1 MAVSQLAP
9 TELLEAY
16 RSMLT
21 IRRFEERV
29 LELRRADVFA
39 GSIHLCAGQEAVP
52 VGALAALDD
61 GDRIVATYRGH
72 GWALACGVPLGQL
85 IAEVCQR
92 STGVNGGRG
101 GSATVS
107 RDLTKSENER

>member
-52 VGALAALDD
+52 VGALAALED
-61 GDRIVATYRGH
+61 GDRVVATYRGH
-72 GWALACGVPLGQL
+72 GWALACGVPHRAADGG
-85 IAEVCQR
+85 
-92 STGVNGGRG
+92 GVPARDGR
-101 GSATVS
+101 
-107 RDLTKSENER
+107 ERRPRRLRPSDGA